1 MKVYITREIPEV
13 ATHLL
18 KNAGHTVVTSS
29 KDDVLT
35 HDELVS
41 ELAKHSPDAVLCL
54 LNDTI
59 DEIVFDAAP
68 GAKIF
73 ANYAVGYNNINLDI
87 ARKRNI
93 VITNTPDVLTDSVAE
108 HTIALMLAIT
118 KRVVESDTYTRQ
130 GKYTGWGPMLF
141 LGTELKGK
149 TLGLLGAGRI
159 GGRVAEIAAKGFGMK
174 VCYYDVKQNTLIEQ
188 ATGAEYCP
196 SPDGVLAQAD
206 VVSVHVPLLPSTQ
219 HMIDEKHLHLMKKTA
234 YLINTARGPIVD
246 EVALVNALKTGVIR
260 GAALDVFEH
269 EPQLAAGLAEL
280 PNVVLTPH
288 TASASE
294 TARTAMAEVAAQN
307 IIAVLSGKAP
317 LNPVQ

>member
-18 KNAGHTVVTSS
+18 RDAGHEVITST
-29 KDDVLT
+29 KQDVLS

-41 ELAKHSPDAVLCL
+41 ELAKHNPDAVLCL

-59 DEIVFDAAP
+59 DRAVFDTAKN
-68 GAKIF
+68 AKIF
-73 ANYAVGYNNINLDI
+73 ANYAVGFNNIALDL
-87 ARKRNI
+87 ARERGI
-93 VITNTPDVLTDSVAE
+93 IISNTPDVLTDSVAE
-108 HTIALMLAIT
+108 HTIALMLAVA

-149 TLGLLGAGRI
+149 KLGLLGAGRI
-159 GGRVAEIAAKGFGMK
+159 GARVAEIARNGFGMEI
-174 VCYYDVKQNTLIEQ
+174 CYYDVRENPPLEKS
-188 ATGAEYCP
+188 TGAVFCA
-196 SPDGVLAQAD
+196 SPDMVLRDAD
-206 VVSVHVPLLPSTQ
+206 VVSIHVPLLPSTQ
-219 HMIDEKHLHLMKKTA
+219 HMIDANHLRLMKKTA

-246 EVALVNALKTGVIR
+246 EQALVDALTQGIIR
-260 GAALDVFEH
+260 GAAIDVFEH
-269 EPQLAAGLAEL
+269 EPALAEGLAAL

-294 TARTAMAEVAAQN
+294 TARIAMAEVAAKN
-307 IIAVLSGKAP
+307 IIAILSGKAP